1 MTRKTI
7 EIDPYILE
15 ELEIARMTVTQLL
28 QTRAELEDLIDTLE
42 MLSSPEF
49 RKSMDEALAE
59 AERGEPIV
67 FEDIEELKTF
77 LDD

>member
-1 MTRKTI
+1 
-7 EIDPYILE
+7 
-15 ELEIARMTVTQLL
+15 
-28 QTRAELEDLIDTLE
+28 

-59 AERGEPIV
+59 AERGETIV

-77 LDD
+77 LED